1 MPVPARRAVFPVITS
16 QFSAVLECAR
26 VCREAGVPVIAD
38 GGIKASGDI
47 TKALAAGASAVQ
59 LFDTWCGELA
69 LPEYQEFA
77 LPAVQ
82 EVIRGVIGSAPVIY
96 YTKASHHLLPAVV
109 ESGANVLSVDWRV
122 NLAELRR
129 MAGPRVGI
137 QGNLDPA
144 LLYAPQDVLRAKTTE
159 ILEQLSGVGHILKC
173 LFWLPRTA

>member
-1 MPVPARRAVFPVITS
+1 RLV
-16 QFSAVLECAR
+16 
-26 VCREAGVPVIAD
+26 REAGPDVPVLGFAAAPWTLACYMVEGRTSEGFVATKSFRHSEPKVFRELLHRIASAT
-38 GGIKASGDI
+38 IVYLTAQI
-47 TKALAAGASAVQ
+47 AAGAAAVQ

-82 EVIRGVIGSAPVIY
+82 EVIRGVSGSAPVIY

-129 MAGPRVGI
+129 MAGPRGGI

-144 LLYAPQDVLRAKTTE
+144 LLYSPQDV
-159 ILEQLSGVGHILKC
+159 V
-173 LFWLPRTA
+173 